1 MKKRLCGLLAL
12 MLAVV
17 TMVTGMPMSAQAATG
32 VTVYTRVANSQLSQG
47 DCISDDDGDAGLK
60 AGVTKNEGLSTD
72 IAVANLQKAD
82 CPAGYGIAGWR
93 LWEQSTYFSGEIMA
107 DTELK
112 TYNTANPSITEADLL
127 DKTSVILDALLKP
140 YYDEAYKPREGIVD
154 DAADT
159 FTFTGKNDVA
169 EYDGYDGYEYSV
181 DGGSTWTEYTGG
193 YEDDGEYACIGVI
206 TVGDVNLAAGQLQV
220 RPRECTSYMPG
231 ADTTLVNDAPFT
243 AVGAGSGQGE
253 AEVEPE
259 EPVVEPEEPVVEP
272 EEPIVEPEED
282 DDEDDDV
289 EYDWNW
295 EVNQLYGVQEGESF
309 HMDLSGDSS
318 VSGEAFN
325 AIKGKDVDLV
335 LDLGNGLSWTI
346 NGQSITSDNIGDIDF
361 GVTLGGDGTIP
372 VEVINNVRGE
382 RYYMNVTLAH
392 NGEFG
397 MTAILNIDL
406 DAKNKGLYANLF
418 YYNPTTNKLQFMCA
432 DMIDENG
439 MANLT
444 FTHAS
449 DYTIIIDKNAMNG
462 GVKSP
467 KTGEEA
473 NAMPYALL
481 AVTML
486 GVFVSL
492 ELMAK
497 SRKEATDAE
506 R

>member
-17 TMVTGMPMSAQAATG
+17 TMVTGMPMQAQAATG
-32 VTVYTRVANSQLSQG
+32 VTVYTRVADGQLSQG
-47 DCISDDDGDAGLK
+47 DHISNTWFDEGLY
-60 AGVTKNEGLSTD
+60 AGVTKNAGLSTD

-93 LWEQSTYFSGEIMA
+93 LWEQSNDAFSGQIMA
-107 DTELK
+107 GTELK
-112 TYNTANPSITEADLL
+112 IYNTANPSITEADLQVR
-127 DKTSVILDALLKP
+127 TSVILDALLKP

-154 DAADT
+154 DTADT

-169 EYDGYDGYEYSV
+169 EFAGYDGYEYSV
-181 DGGSTWTEYTGG
+181 DGGSTWTKYTGG

-243 AVGAGSGQGE
+243 AVGDGSGQGE

-259 EPVVEPEEPVVEP
+259 EPV
-272 EEPIVEPEED
+272 VEPEED

-325 AIKGKDVDLV
+325 VIKGKDVDLV

-382 RYYMNVTLAH
+382 RYFMNVSLAH
-392 NGEFG
+392 DGEFG

-406 DAKNKGLYANLF
+406 DAQNKGLYANLF
-418 YYNPTTNKLQFMCA
+418 YYNPTQNKLQFMCA
-432 DMIDENG
+432 DMIDESG

-449 DYTIIIDKNAMNG
+449 DYTIIIDKNAMSG
-462 GVKSP
+462 GAKSP

-473 NAMPYALL
+473 NVMPYALL

>member
-17 TMVTGMPMSAQAATG
+17 TMVTGMPMQAQAATG
-32 VTVYTRVANSQLSQG
+32 VTVYTRVAQVADDQLSWG
-47 DCISDDDGDAGLK
+47 DYISGTGGDAALY
-60 AGVTKNEGLSTD
+60 AGVTKNAGLSTD

-93 LWEQSTYFSGEIMA
+93 LWEQETNSSGNLVA
-107 DTELK
+107 TTELK
-112 TYNTANPSITEADLL
+112 TYNTANPSITEDDLWGNTL
-127 DKTSVILDALLKP
+127 VILDALLKP
-140 YYDEAYKPREGIVD
+140 YYDEEYKPINGIVD
-154 DAADT
+154 DTADT
-159 FTFTGKNDVA
+159 FTFTGAIDVA
-169 EYDGYDGYEYSV
+169 EYANYDGYEYSV
-181 DGGSTWTEYTGG
+181 DGGSTWTKYTGG
-193 YEDDGEYACIGVI
+193 YTDGGEYACIGVI

-220 RPRECTSYMPG
+220 RPRECDSWMPG
-231 ADTTLVNDAPFT
+231 ADTTLVNDIPFT
-243 AVGAGSGQGE
+243 AV
-253 AEVEPE
+253 EPD
-259 EPVVEPEEPVVEP
+259 
-272 EEPIVEPEED
+272 D
-282 DDEDDDV
+282 DDEDV

-309 HMDLSGDSS
+309 YMDLSGDSS

-392 NGEFG
+392 DGEFG

-406 DAKNKGLYANLF
+406 DAQNKGLYANLF
-418 YYNPTTNKLQFMCA
+418 YYNPAQNKLQFMCA
-432 DMIDENG
+432 DMIDESG